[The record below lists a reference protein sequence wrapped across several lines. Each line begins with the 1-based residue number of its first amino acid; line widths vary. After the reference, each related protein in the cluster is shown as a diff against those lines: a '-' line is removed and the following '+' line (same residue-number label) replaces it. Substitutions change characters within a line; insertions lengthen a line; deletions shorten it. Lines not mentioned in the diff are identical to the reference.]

1 MLDAEPTVGMV
12 RPPPHDP
19 QVVDVTPNSAIPC
32 IPVQSSSHIAHTNV
46 SSKNHVTNIESGKRL
61 GLVCISHK
69 VLERNRTVGR
79 DKEGSSVVIP
89 TIYGYISWALV
100 QHFLFEK

>member
-1 MLDAEPTVGMV
+1 MFDAETTVGMV

-19 QVVDVTPNSAIPC
+19 QAVDVTPLSAIPY
-32 IPVQSSSHIAHTNV
+32 IPVQSSSRIAHTNV
-46 SSKNHVTNIESGKRL
+46 SSKNSVTNIESDGRF
-61 GLVCISHK
+61 GLICISHK

-89 TIYGYISWALV
+89 TIYGNISWALV
-100 QHFLFEK
+100 

>member
-1 MLDAEPTVGMV
+1 MFDAETTVGMV

-19 QVVDVTPNSAIPC
+19 QAVDVNPLSAIPC

-46 SSKNHVTNIESGKRL
+46 SSKDHVTNIERF
-61 GLVCISHK
+61 GLVCVSHK

-79 DKEGSSVVIP
+79 DKGGSSVVVP
-89 TIYGYISWALV
+89 TIYGNISWALV
-100 QHFLFEK
+100 